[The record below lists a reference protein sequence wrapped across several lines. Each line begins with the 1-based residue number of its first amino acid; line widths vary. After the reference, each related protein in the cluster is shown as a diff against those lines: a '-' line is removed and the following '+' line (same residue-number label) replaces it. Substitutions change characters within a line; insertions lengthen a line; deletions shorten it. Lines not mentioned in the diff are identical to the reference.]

1 MRPQPNSQRPVKQP
15 LTPALLTTAQL
26 QEREDR
32 QPVPWNHWIRT
43 GKISGVRIA

>member
-15 LTPALLTTAQL
+15 LSPAQL

-43 GKISGVRIA
+43 GKIAGEKVA